1 MIILHILLFV
11 VCLSVLVVVHELGHL
26 AAAKAFKVY
35 CFEFSVGFGP
45 AFFRRKRQRGE
56 TYVAF
61 RVIPFGGYVSM
72 YGEGD
77 AQELPDGIESIP
89 PERSLNNVK
98 AWKKAIIMAAG
109 VTLNAVLALVLFF
122 TSNMFFV
129 QEDMYL
135 RNVSVVENS
144 IAFNAGIQN
153 WDVILPYGFEGNELV
168 KEDAIKAYEGDPN
181 SNQSYLILDKEGYLT
196 YVDTTNAPKRVA
208 VLLNVNYRVLTI
220 ANNTYEGKIS
230 LYELDEDGDS
240 DPLND
245 LVNFTKKVELD
256 ATYESLT
263 FTLQTINKTEEE
275 GRISEIIVDHNLNAP
290 IVTNEEDVTTI
301 ASLGLGCYV
310 HKYRNNFQQATTK
323 TFTEF
328 GESSVLIFK
337 TLGGLFVG
345 QNWDQVGGPVQI
357 FTESTTMLENYGPT
371 YYIRLWAV
379 ISVNLAIFNL
389 IPFPGLD
396 GWHLLVV
403 AIESITRKKIPE
415 KAKTI
420 VSLVGMA
427 LLFALMIF
435 IVVKDVIG
443 LF

>member
-45 AFFRRKRQRGE
+45 AIFRKKRQRGE
-56 TYVAF
+56 TYVAL

-72 YGEGD
+72 YGEGENS
-77 AQELPDGIESIP
+77 ELPDGIESIP
-89 PERSLNNVK
+89 PQRSLANVK

-122 TSNMFFV
+122 SSNMFFV
-129 QEDMYL
+129 QEQMYI
-135 RNVSVVENS
+135 RNVSVSENS
-144 IAFNAGIQN
+144 IAYNAGIEN
-153 WDVILPYGFEGNELV
+153 GDIILPYGFEDENNMP
-168 KEDAIKAYEGDPN
+168 EDAIDAYNGSPSTKE
-181 SNQSYLILDKEGYLT
+181 SFLILDKNGLLSYDDSSIADL
-196 YVDTTNAPKRVA
+196 KVA
-208 VLLNVNYRVLTI
+208 VLLNVNYEVLTI
-220 ANNTYEGKIS
+220 KNNSYDGKIY
-230 LYELDEDGDS
+230 LYELDSE
-240 DPLND
+240 NK
-245 LVNFTKKVELD
+245 VNFTKLVKIDEGE
-256 ATYESLT
+256 YSSLK
-263 FTLQTINKTEEE
+263 FNIQTCLYFEE
-275 GRISEIIVDHNLNAP
+275 GIAYNVKNHPIEVDVVEEKGVDSIAP
-290 IVTNEEDVTTI
+290 I
-301 ASLGLGCYV
+301 GLSSFVY
-310 HKYRNNFQQATTK
+310 KYRNDFATATKK
-323 TFTEF
+323 TFNEF

-337 TLGGLFVG
+337 TLGELFVG
-345 QNWDQVGGPVQI
+345 KSWNQVGGPVKI

-371 YYIRLWAV
+371 YFIRLWAI

-403 AIESITRKKIPE
+403 GIESITRKKLPE
-415 KAKTI
+415 KAKNI
-420 VSLVGMA
+420 ASLIGMV
-427 LLFALMIF
+427 LLFGLMIF

>member
-45 AFFRRKRQRGE
+45 AFFRKKRQRGE
-56 TYVAF
+56 TYIAL
-61 RVIPFGGYVSM
+61 RAIPFGGYVSM
-72 YGEGD
+72 YGEG
-77 AQELPDGIESIP
+77 ATNELPDGIESIP
-89 PERSLNNVK
+89 QERSLNNIK
-98 AWKKAIIMAAG
+98 AWKRAIIMGAG
-109 VTLNAVLALVLFF
+109 VTLNAVLALILFF

-129 QEDMYL
+129 QQEMYL

-144 IAFNAGIQN
+144 IAYNAGIEN
-153 WDVILPYGFEGNELV
+153 EDILLPYGFENQSDIPQ
-168 KEDAIKAYEGDPN
+168 DAMDAYEGDPN
-181 SNQSYLILDKEGYLT
+181 NNESYLILDKNGLLSF
-196 YVDTTNAPKRVA
+196 VDTSIPDKEVA
-208 VLLNVNYRVLTI
+208 VLLNVNYQILTI
-220 ANNTYEGKIS
+220 NNNSYDGKLS
-230 LYELDEDGDS
+230 FYELDE
-240 DPLND
+240 NN
-245 LVNFTKKVELD
+245 LVNFTKKIDLND
-256 ATYESLT
+256 ITAKQLT
-263 FTLQTINKTEEE
+263 FNLKTCE
-275 GRISEIIVDHNLNAP
+275 GYSKDNLAQGVENHILEIPVSYENEKALLAP
-290 IVTNEEDVTTI
+290 I
-301 ASLGLGCYV
+301 GLGSYIDS
-310 HKYRNNFQQATTK
+310 YRNTFARATQK

-345 QNWDQVGGPVQI
+345 QNWDQVGGPVKI
-357 FTESTTMLENYGPT
+357 FTESTTMLENYGAT
-371 YYIRLWAV
+371 YFIRLWAI

-396 GWHLLVV
+396 GWHLLVL
-403 AIESITRKKIPE
+403 AIEGISRKKLPE

-420 VSLVGMA
+420 ASLVGMV
-427 LLFALMIF
+427 LLFGLMIA